1 MFEASLSFPSPAPAG
16 HSLPQ
21 AGEGKKSAGLNRIA
35 RFFALLFAF
44 AFAGHVAAAPVKA
57 TLISDVQSIAPNAT
71 FTVALRLDMQPGWHT
86 YWKNPGDTGLPTTIA
101 WTLPEG
107 VTAGAVQWP
116 TPQAQQVGPFINY
129 GFEREVLLLT
139 EFSAKNLASSSIEIK
154 ARADWLMCQ
163 DVCVPDG
170 ADLILTLPVAA
181 ATQSSF
187 DAAAIAATRSLLP
200 KPLVSWKAEAQG
212 KGATVT
218 LRLKP
223 TQADAADPGALY
235 FFADEARAIEPSF
248 AQPLQRDG
256 DALVLTLPV
265 SHQLNGGLTKL
276 SGVLR
281 SAQPWGNSAT
291 AVTIDV
297 PIKGAVSAGAI
308 PKFDAP
314 PKAQPPGMV
323 VNGATNNVA
332 NNTTNSGSEKSHGVT
347 LGLAAFF
354 ALLGGAIL
362 NLMPCVFPIV
372 SLKVLG
378 FVKHGD
384 NRATLRHEALA
395 FSAGVILMFLAL
407 AGVLLAL
414 RAMGG
419 QLGWGFQLQSPI
431 VITALALLFFVMA
444 LNFSGVFEFG
454 ALAPSGMLGWTSRN
468 RLFDAFGSGLLAVIV
483 ASPCTAPFMG
493 AALGYALMQDAPT
506 TLIIFAMLGLG
517 MALPYALLAFFPAW
531 QKLLPKPGAWMLRL
545 RQLLAFPLYAT
556 VAWLA
561 WVLGAQLSGDIVLRL
576 LLALVAVALALWAWH
591 GYRMAFGGSDRVKIS
606 WMATTAVGVVLAGW
620 LISPVFFATSRT
632 AQATV
637 KEPAGVWQ
645 PYSAAAVARENAA
658 GKTVFVDFTAAW
670 CVTCQV
676 NERWVLEADDV
687 QQAFARRGVTLM
699 RADWTSYDPAI
710 TEALTALGRSGVPV
724 YVFYA
729 PGKAPRLLPELLQ
742 KGMVLDALRAE
753 EGRGNMAW
761 ADATP

>member
-1 MFEASLSFPSPAPAG
+1 
-16 HSLPQ
+16 
-21 AGEGKKSAGLNRIA
+21 LNRIA
-35 RFFALLFAF
+35 LIFVSLLAF
-44 AFAGHVAAAPVKA
+44 VFAGQVAAAPVKA
-57 TLISDVQSIAPNAT
+57 ALVSDVQSIAPNAT

-107 VTAGAVQWP
+107 VTAGVVQWP

-129 GFEREVLLLT
+129 GFEDEVLLLT
-139 EFSAKNLASSSIEIK
+139 AFSAKNITSPSVEIK

-163 DVCVPDG
+163 EVCVPDG
-170 ADLILTLPVAA
+170 ADLTLTLPVAA
-181 ATQSSF
+181 TTQP
-187 DAAAIAATRSLLP
+187 AAAAAVIVAAQNLLP
-200 KPLVSWKAEAQG
+200 KPLAGWKADAQG
-212 KGATVT
+212 NGATVT

-223 TQADAADPGALY
+223 THLPNSAEVASPGALY
-235 FFADEARAIEPSF
+235 FFADEARSIEPSF

-256 DALVLTLPV
+256 DALVLKLPV
-265 SHQLNGGLTKL
+265 SHQLDGGLTKL

-281 SAQPWGNSAT
+281 AAQSWGGVNGEAT

-297 PIKGAVSAGAI
+297 PVKGVVSAGPI
-308 PKFDAP
+308 PKFNAS
-314 PKAQPPGMV
+314 PKAQPPGLVTTNV
-323 VNGATNNVA
+323 VNGTTGNAPNNSSESNRA
-332 NNTTNSGSEKSHGVT
+332 GSRFS
-347 LGLAAFF
+347 LGLAALF
-354 ALLGGAIL
+354 ALLGGVIL

-407 AGVLLAL
+407 AAVLLAL

-483 ASPCTAPFMG
+483 ASPCTAPYMG

-506 TLIIFAMLGLG
+506 TLLIFAMLGLG

-531 QKLLPKPGAWMLRL
+531 QRLLPKPGAWMLRL

-591 GYRMAFGGSDRVKIS
+591 GYRMAFGGSDRVKMS
-606 WMATTAVGVVLAGW
+606 WMATTAVSVVLAGW
-620 LISPVFFATSRT
+620 LISPVFFATPNR
-632 AQATV
+632 QAVAVT
-637 KEPAGVWQ
+637 PASVWQ
-645 PYSAAAVARENAA
+645 PYSEAAVASEIAA

-676 NERWVLEADDV
+676 NERWVLEADEV
-687 QQAFARRGVTLM
+687 QQAFARHGVTLM
-699 RADWTSYDPAI
+699 RADWTSYDPTI
-710 TEALTALGRSGVPV
+710 TEALTALNRSGVPV
-724 YVFYA
+724 YVLYQ
-729 PGKAPRLLPELLQ
+729 PGKSPRLLPELLQ
-742 KGMVLDALRAE
+742 KGTVLDALQAL
-753 EGRGNMAW
+753 
-761 ADATP
+761 